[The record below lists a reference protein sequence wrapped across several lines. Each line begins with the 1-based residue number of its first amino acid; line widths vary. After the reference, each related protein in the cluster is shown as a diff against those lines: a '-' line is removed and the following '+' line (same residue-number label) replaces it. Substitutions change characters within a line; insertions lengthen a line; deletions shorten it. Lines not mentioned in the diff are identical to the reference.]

1 MAKVASPRSA
11 SDTTA
16 KPAAIH
22 TAPRTRARAPA
33 STESAR
39 RERRTWKNATQAV
52 FSTSSTATI
61 TGGADVR
68 WEM

>member
-1 MAKVASPRSA
+1 MANVASPRSA
-11 SDTTA
+11 RDTIA

-22 TAPRTRARAPA
+22 TAPRTSARAPA

-39 RERRTWKNATQAV
+39 RDSRTWKNATQAV
-52 FSTSSTATI
+52 LRMSSTATI
-61 TGGADVR
+61 TGGAAVR

>member
-11 SDTTA
+11 RATTA
-16 KPAAIH
+16 KPAAIQ
-22 TAPRTRARAPA
+22 TAPRTSARAPA

-52 FSTSSTATI
+52 LMISRTATI